1 MIRLFRIPDPTL
13 YWNNRVTT
21 NESALGKIEISHTA
35 IATLAVE
42 TAMSSY
48 GVVGLANASKFD
60 NWRKNLIQ
68 SGHNQPGVSVTISE
82 EDAIVVDL
90 YIIIEYGTRISEVA
104 RSVMHRVQYT
114 LEQIVGLPVK
124 AVNVHVQG
132 LRISNQTPNQM
143 ES

>member
-1 MIRLFRIPDPTL
+1 MIPDPTL
-13 YWNNRVTT
+13 HWNNRLTT
-21 NESALGKIEISHTA
+21 NKSALGKIEISHTA

-48 GVVGLANASKFD
+48 GVVGLANTSKFD

-68 SGHNQPGVSVTISE
+68 SGHSQPGVSVTISE
-82 EDAIVVDL
+82 DDTIVVDL

-114 LEQIVGLPVK
+114 LEQIVGLPVE

-132 LRISNQTPNQM
+132 LRISNQTPNQT

>member
-1 MIRLFRIPDPTL
+1 MIPDPTL
-13 YWNNRVTT
+13 HWNNRLTT
-21 NESALGKIEISHTA
+21 NKSALGKIEISHTA

-48 GVVGLANASKFD
+48 GVVGLANTSKFD
-60 NWRKNLIQ
+60 NWRKNLIE
-68 SGHNQPGVSVTISE
+68 SGHNQPGASVTISE
-82 EDAIVVDL
+82 DDTIVVDL

-114 LEQIVGLPVK
+114 LEQIVGLPVE

-132 LRISNQTPNQM
+132 LRISNQTPNQT